1 MSTKPSYEAGR
12 WSMHFEEIDQEIAT
26 LALMCEVPLLNPGV
40 IERVLANEPAVCGKD
55 KPASFAKLRG
65 LLMMHYSDQNRAMVA
80 MGEEQA
86 MVMITEVIERL
97 RARFG
102 DRLGTPGA

>member
-1 MSTKPSYEAGR
+1 MSATPSYQTGR

-80 MGEEQA
+80 LGEEQA
-86 MVMITEVIERL
+86 MAMINEVIERL

-102 DRLGTPGA
+102 DRLGTPAA